1 VAAIILLRG
10 DTPRRGMLRATIGVS
25 IVTLV
30 LTTLMALG
38 LLAFTTFSTG
48 SVTETGVII
57 SEGPADVTG
66 TNP

>member
-1 VAAIILLRG
+1 
-10 DTPRRGMLRATIGVS
+10 MLRATIGVS

-30 LTTLMALG
+30 LTVLMALG
-38 LLAFTTFSTG
+38 VLAFTTFSTG